1 MAGNMK
7 QNFMSAVEEHERNWG
22 NESYPKRPSLFDIL
36 NAPVVVFW
44 EEGETETRHTITLHD
59 TLEEIEKF
67 FIRLLIAKS
76 KEPKKR
82 IVQVFENQE
91 KMILK
96 GVRIVF
102 GKADG
107 D

>member
-1 MAGNMK
+1 MAIDMK
-7 QNFMSAVEEHERNWG
+7 KNFMNAVEEHERNWG
-22 NESYPKRPSLFDIL
+22 KESYPKRPSLFDIL

-44 EEGETETRHTITLHD
+44 EEGEDETRQTITLHD

-67 FIRLLIAKS
+67 FIRLLIAKN
-76 KEPKKR
+76 KEPNKHVIK
-82 IVQVFENQE
+82 VFENQE

-96 GVRIVF
+96 GVRVIF
-102 GKADG
+102 GKADE